1 MRAKNWMRLVRHN
14 IERKYQ
20 YTSLTDEAYCN
31 LAIAIINDCKK
42 ELETTNSKTRKKL
55 CYDTMYWLLDIFHA

>member
-1 MRAKNWMRLVRHN
+1 MKTKNLKRLMRHD

-20 YTSLTDEAYCN
+20 YTSPTDGPYLN

-42 ELETTNSKTRKKL
+42 EIETTNSKTRKKL

>member
-1 MRAKNWMRLVRHN
+1 MKTKNMKRLMRHN

-20 YTSLTDEAYCN
+20 YSSPTDEAYLN

-42 ELETTNSKTRKKL
+42 ELETTSRRTRKKL